1 VSVAFEW
8 DGEKAKLNLRT
19 HHVSFDEASTVFG
32 DILARIFDDPDHSS
46 DEARALIVG
55 FSARDRLM
63 VVSFTERGRDR
74 VRIISARLATRKE
87 RKHHEEN
94 QGL

>member
-8 DGEKAKLNLRT
+8 DGEKAKLNRRT

-32 DILARIFDDPDHSS
+32 DTLARIFDDPDHSAA
-46 DEARALIVG
+46 EARALIVG
-55 FSARDRLM
+55 YSARNRLM

-94 QGL
+94 QGR